1 MEFTIQQSDDL
12 IKFIDNN
19 GGIDS
24 LVDYN
29 SIIKSIQSNTMK
41 ETAFD
46 LNGEQTDDIKEVYA
60 YMMRNSL
67 TKLDSLKSLG
77 KLSKKQ

>member
-1 MEFTIQQSDDL
+1 MEFTKEQAENLKQ
-12 IKFIDNN
+12 F
-19 GGIDS
+19 
-24 LVDYN
+24 LVGSYADEVLADYDA
-29 SIIKSIQSNTMK
+29 IIKVIDLNTMT

-60 YMMRNSL
+60 YMMRNKL

-77 KLSKKQ
+77 KLSKA

>member
-1 MEFTIQQSDDL
+1 MEFTKEQAENLKQ
-12 IKFIDNN
+12 F
-19 GGIDS
+19 
-24 LVDYN
+24 LVGSYADEVLADYDA
-29 SIIKSIQSNTMK
+29 IIKVIDLNTMT

-67 TKLDSLKSLG
+67 TKLDSLKSQG
-77 KLSKKQ
+77 KISKKQ